1 MIRSLTFAVARRVR
15 ARAGA
20 GALAVLSLG
29 VLPGC
34 TRGRAGLPAEA
45 GRDLGATSAPMPD
58 PWPYLALARAIVDG
72 RGRDAVPAPPQAP
85 GRRVFLV
92 LWGAREGATEPPPG
106 ATATGPS
113 LADAVAAAASSLTA
127 SLAGRAPA
135 GTGRI
140 EIDVTRAAAS
150 ATLDE
155 DTETPLAS
163 IGLEGLLA
171 TRDDGKTGFVL
182 PGEVVQAG
190 AFHAGKQPT
199 LDHVVLGGLVAQRA
213 GLGTPDLPSMR
224 LYRFGAHAF
233 VESPARD
240 RALPLVR
247 GMVEHPPQVTPDALI
262 AAVRRGADYLSRVL
276 DDAGR
281 YVYLYHPADDRNDPS
296 YGWLRHA
303 GATYAL
309 LEAYEE
315 LGTPLYLEKA
325 ERALAYLERRF
336 VSDASSQGKY
346 ILDTSDEEQQK
357 VGGAGLSLLAFA
369 KHAAVTGS
377 RAHLDTMRALA
388 RFIVAQQYEDGH
400 FRSNADLEASTGKKL
415 KREPVYYPGEA
426 ALALLRLYAVD
437 PSPAYLDAA
446 RRAVDWV
453 ARVRDANVSED
464 NQEHDHWI
472 AYACNDLYRLTRDG
486 VYLEHAFKVARA
498 ILKKQHRAAG
508 APAPDWAGTFYE
520 GQSTPAATRVEAY
533 DADVSLARF
542 AGRPDAWILD
552 PAREVAAWMLGQQFD
567 EADDYWLK
575 NPARAEGGVRE
586 SLYVQDVRI
595 DYVQHAMSAWLH
607 LARSLRDPAY
617 GATGVPSQDPVRAI
631 KDGS

>member
-1 MIRSLTFAVARRVR
+1 VFLLLWGAGTPAD
-15 ARAGA
+15 GA
-20 GALAVLSLG
+20 GAPL
-29 VLPGC
+29 
-34 TRGRAGLPAEA
+34 
-45 GRDLGATSAPMPD
+45 
-58 PWPYLALARAIVDG
+58 
-72 RGRDAVPAPPQAP
+72 
-85 GRRVFLV
+85 
-92 LWGAREGATEPPPG
+92 G
-106 ATATGPS
+106 ATATGSS
-113 LADAVAAAASSLTA
+113 LADAVASAAA
-127 SLAGRAPA
+127 SLAGRTPA
-135 GTGRI
+135 GTGRL
-140 EIDVTRAAAS
+140 EMDVVRSAGTAS
-150 ATLDE
+150 LDE
-155 DTETPLAS
+155 DTEAPLPS
-163 IGLEGLLA
+163 IGLEGVFA
-171 TRDDGKTGFVL
+171 TRDDGKAGFVV

-190 AFHAGKQPT
+190 AFHTGKRPT
-199 LDHVVLGGLVAQRA
+199 LDHVALGTLVAQRA
-213 GLGTPDLPSMR
+213 TLGTPDLQSMR

-233 VESPARD
+233 VESAARD

-247 GMVEHPPQVTPDALI
+247 GMVEHPSQVTPDALI
-262 AAVRRGADYLSRVL
+262 AAVRRGGDYLSRVQ

-281 YVYLYHPADDRNDPS
+281 YVYLYHPVGDRNDPS
-296 YGWLRHA
+296 YGWLRHS

-315 LGTPLYLEKA
+315 LGTPLYLQKA
-325 ERALAYLERRF
+325 ERALTYLEHRF
-336 VSDASSQGKY
+336 VTDASSQGKY
-346 ILDTSDEEQQK
+346 VLDTNDEEQQK

-400 FRSNADLEASTGKKL
+400 FRSNADLEAASGKKL

-426 ALALLRLYAVD
+426 ALGLLRLYAID
-437 PSPAYLDAA
+437 PSPAYLDTA

-453 ARVRDANVSED
+453 ARVRDAYVSED
-464 NQEHDHWI
+464 NQEHDHWM
-472 AYACNDLYRLTRDG
+472 AYACNDLYRITRDDA
-486 VYLEHAFKVARA
+486 YAEHALKIARA

-533 DADVSLARF
+533 DADVSLSRF
-542 AGRPDAWILD
+542 AGRPDAWLLE

-567 EADDYWLK
+567 DDDDYWLTS
-575 NPARAEGGVRE
+575 PARAAGGVRE

-617 GATGVPSQDPVRAI
+617 GAAGVPSQDPVRSPAR
-631 KDGS
+631 